1 MKKLNVVLSLAIIT
15 VLLVPG
21 FAVGSIVSACCG
33 VEPINL
39 VVTDAPDP
47 VECGA
52 NATISGTYTVT
63 PTFDPFE
70 PYDTGVV
77 IRVWDPD
84 GVGIVDKSVTLATGE
99 TVAPKDFTFS
109 EALAVTECGT
119 YTYEVV
125 AWSVTSYGRMEINF
139 VGGTITVIDVIPPV
153 VEAGPDVTV
162 EQTSYE
168 GAPATLP
175 TPVVTDNC
183 DPSPVVVVTGVM
195 DIYPLGDTTIT
206 VTATDDSGNSASD
219 TLVVHVVDTTPPE
232 LSCVEAVNPDGKN
245 IPTAKNNNQDGF
257 YQLFTTDICDSAPQ
271 IYVGTAANPML
282 FGPFASGIVIKF
294 TEDPTVAPEC
304 KKIGS
309 DKADAVTW
317 HIILPE
323 DPLVTA
329 VDLSSNSSTCVCLV
343 PPPPK

>member
-1 MKKLNVVLSLAIIT
+1 MRKWNVFLSVAIIS

-21 FAVGSIVSACCG
+21 LAVGPLISACCG

-47 VECGA
+47 VECGG

-63 PTFDPFE
+63 PQWDPWE
-70 PYDTGVV
+70 PYNTGYD

-84 GVGIVDKSVTLATGE
+84 AVEIVNKSVTLATGE
-99 TVAPKDFTFS
+99 TVAPKDFTLS
-109 EALAVTECGT
+109 EVVTLAKCGT
-119 YTYEVV
+119 YTYEVI
-125 AWSVTSYGRMEINF
+125 AWSTTSFGRMEVSF

-153 VEAGPDVTV
+153 IEPIDDVTV
-162 EQTSYE
+162 EQTSYD

-183 DPSPVVVVTGVM
+183 DPNPVVVVTGELA
-195 DIYPLGDTTIT
+195 IYPLGDTTIN
-206 VTATDDSGNSASD
+206 VTATDDSGNSTS
-219 TLVVHVVDTTPPE
+219 TIFFVHVVDTTDPV
-232 LSCVEAVNPDGKN
+232 LSCVEAVNPAGKN
-245 IPTAKNNNQDGF
+245 TPTAKKNNQDGF
-257 YQLFTTDICDSAPQ
+257 YQLFTKDICDKAPK
-271 IYVGTAANPML
+271 IYVGTIADPML
-282 FGPFASGIVIKF
+282 FGPFESGIVFKF
-294 TEDPTVAPEC
+294 TEDPTVAPLQE
-304 KKIGS
+304 KMGS

-317 HIILPE
+317 HIVLPE

-329 VDLSSNSSTCVCLV
+329 IDLSGNSAICTCLV